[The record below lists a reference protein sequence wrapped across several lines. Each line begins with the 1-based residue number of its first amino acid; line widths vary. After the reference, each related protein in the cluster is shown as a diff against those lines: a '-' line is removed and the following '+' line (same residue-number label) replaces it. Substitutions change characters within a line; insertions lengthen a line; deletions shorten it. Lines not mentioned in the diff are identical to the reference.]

1 MGRCEAVCGGDEEL
15 GVGEGKGTVHQEG
28 QETVGPVL
36 VCYNLILMYSN
47 KDNFTFNPR
56 VTENVS
62 VLIMQRRS

>member
-15 GVGEGKGTVHQEG
+15 GLRGGKGTVHQEG

-36 VCYNLILMYSN
+36 VCYDLILIYS
-47 KDNFTFNPR
+47 KDNFIFNPR

-62 VLIMQRRS
+62 MFIVQRRS

>member
-15 GVGEGKGTVHQEG
+15 GFGEGKGTVHQEG

-47 KDNFTFNPR
+47 KDNFTFNP
-56 VTENVS
+56 VS
-62 VLIMQRRS
+62 VLIMERRS

>member
-1 MGRCEAVCGGDEEL
+1 MGRCEAVCGGDEDL

-36 VCYNLILMYSN
+36 VCYNLILIYF
-47 KDNFTFNPR
+47 KDNYIFNPR

-62 VLIMQRRS
+62 IFIIQS